1 MAVKN
6 NLCQT
11 ERQFAF
17 SKIGFCAGS
26 AKSKILGWLKT
37 FGPAQNILG
46 PLKGQGI
53 SCLVGLL
60 SFYFGGSQLVFDG
73 ALNAV
78 NSLGWLKN

>member
-1 MAVKN
+1 MIIQIAYLWLVLLQVPKCFGLVQIFLCLAKKSIYIIVAVTN

-26 AKSKILGWLKT
+26 AKPKILGWLKT

-46 PLKGQGI
+46 P
-53 SCLVGLL
+53 V
-60 SFYFGGSQLVFDG
+60 
-73 ALNAV
+73 
-78 NSLGWLKN
+78 